1 MTDLQRLKSCFGE
14 LVTATTSNHQDG
26 LAVIQFNQCAISI
39 AYWVIF
45 DYMFHYYFVQSI
57 YIFQLKN
64 LGYVINVSVIHPIG
78 LEDKALSVLLPS
90 ILQILLAIL
99 FFGVIDLLDWFRLS
113 WLSLFLS
120 KMV

>member
-1 MTDLQRLKSCFGE
+1 
-14 LVTATTSNHQDG
+14 
-26 LAVIQFNQCAISI
+26 
-39 AYWVIF
+39 
-45 DYMFHYYFVQSI
+45 MFHYYFVQSI

>member
-1 MTDLQRLKSCFGE
+1 
-14 LVTATTSNHQDG
+14 
-26 LAVIQFNQCAISI
+26 
-39 AYWVIF
+39 
-45 DYMFHYYFVQSI
+45 MFHYYFVQSI

-99 FFGVIDLLDWFRLS
+99 FFWVIDLLDWFRLS